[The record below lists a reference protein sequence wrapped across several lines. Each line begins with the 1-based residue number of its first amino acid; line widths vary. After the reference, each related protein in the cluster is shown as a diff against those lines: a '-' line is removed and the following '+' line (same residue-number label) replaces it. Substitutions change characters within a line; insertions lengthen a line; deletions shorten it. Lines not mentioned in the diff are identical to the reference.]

1 MKLTELDM
9 HSSSEYLNIGH
20 VNQKTISM
28 KNTNSLSLLILITLI
43 IVAFTLIE
51 HGVHAALLK
60 NKKVVIQIVPDKT
73 YENVVVHL
81 NFYSKDNKRVGQQAY
96 SLSDKDKY
104 VRKDQ
109 VTNRVFKHSFDDVTR
124 VTIDYVNEGEEL
136 KEGGAKGK
144 KLDIPVSKNPLGPI
158 EE

>member
-1 MKLTELDM
+1 
-9 HSSSEYLNIGH
+9 
-20 VNQKTISM
+20 M
-28 KNTNSLSLLILITLI
+28 KNLLLLPLLFFLLAIGN
-43 IVAFTLIE
+43 AFTSVE
-51 HGVHAALLK
+51 HGVHVALLK
-60 NKKVVIQIVPDKT
+60 SKKIAIQIVPDKT
-73 YENVVVHL
+73 YENVVVHV

-109 VTNRVFKHSFDDVTR
+109 VTNRVFKFSFDDVAR

-136 KEGGAKGK
+136 DKEGGAKGK
-144 KLDIPVSKNPLGPI
+144 KLILPVSKTPLGPI

>member
-1 MKLTELDM
+1 MKKI
-9 HSSSEYLNIGH
+9 NF
-20 VNQKTISM
+20 
-28 KNTNSLSLLILITLI
+28 LSLI
-43 IVAFTLIE
+43 IALGAFGFAALAPVE
-51 HGVHAALLK
+51 HGIHVALLK
-60 NKKVVIQIVPDKT
+60 NKKIVIQIVPDKT
-73 YENVVVHL
+73 YENVVVHV
-81 NFYSKDNKRVGQQAY
+81 NFYSKDNKRVGQDAY

-109 VTNRVFKHSFDDVTR
+109 VTNRVFKFSFDDVAR

-144 KLDIPVSKNPLGPI
+144 KLNLPVSKTPLGPI